1 LIRNFLRIL
10 GRGRAIVTIKDIA
23 RKARVSIGT
32 VDRVLHNR
40 GRVHPETEK
49 RVLEV
54 IKKLDYRTNI
64 FAKNLKLRKT
74 FCFGVLMPRPQQ
86 DSGYWALP
94 LRGIERAQQE
104 LASHRV
110 QVRYFFFDRYQEKSV
125 ILAGQKIKKEN
136 LDGLLA
142 APVLPKSFGDLMQT
156 LPEDL
161 PLVFFD
167 AHVPGL
173 KPLAFIGQDAL
184 QSGILASQLMKKAMT
199 TLRGKVLVIKVLPED
214 YHIAERIDGFVK
226 GIDGQSGVGI
236 IMVEMDGRWS
246 ADKTRKFLDDVY
258 RHNQDLTGI
267 FVTNAMTHRVADW
280 WKNYARKKKVVLI
293 GYDPIPQNV
302 KLLKSGI
309 IDFLISQQSE
319 RQGYQGIY
327 ALFRQVVMGEAVR
340 DKVMMQIDIIMA
352 ENVDYYNS

>member
-1 LIRNFLRIL
+1 M

-54 IKKLDYRTNI
+54 IKKLNYRTNI
-64 FAKNLKLRKT
+64 FAKNLKLRKI
-74 FCFGVLMPRPQQ
+74 FRFGVLMPRPQQ
-86 DSGYWALP
+86 DSGYWTLP
-94 LRGIERAQQE
+94 LRGIERALQE

-110 QVRYFFFDRYQEKSV
+110 HVSYFFFDRYQEKSV
-125 ILAGQKIKKEN
+125 ALAGQKIMKEN

-142 APVLPKSFGDLMQT
+142 APVLPKSFGDLVQR

-167 AHVPGL
+167 SHVPGI
-173 KPLAFIGQDAL
+173 KPLAYIGQDAL
-184 QSGILASQLMKKAMT
+184 QSGLLASKLMKKTMPAVE
-199 TLRGKVLVIKVLPED
+199 GKVLVIKVMPED
-214 YHIAERIDGFVK
+214 YHIAERIEGFIK
-226 GIDGQSGVGI
+226 GIDGQSGVGTI
-236 IMVEMDGRWS
+236 VVEMDGRWLS
-246 ADKTRKFLDDVY
+246 ERTKKFLDDVY
-258 RHNQDLTGI
+258 RHNRDIAGI
-267 FVTNAMTHRVADW
+267 FVTNAMTHKVAEW
-280 WKNYARKKKVVLI
+280 WKTHAGKKKVVLI

-302 KLLKSGI
+302 RLLKNGVV
-309 IDFLISQQSE
+309 DFLISQQSE
-319 RQGYQGIY
+319 RQGYEGLY
-327 ALFRQVVMGEAVR
+327 VLFRRVVMGEDVKDR
-340 DKVMMQIDIIMA
+340 VMMQIDIIMA